1 MKEHLSV
8 QGYEILERYTVG
20 ELGFVLGENKT
31 APSPFVTWCYRADSP
46 EHFFWGHYVSTRETA
61 YEDYQ
66 KRIDDEVQDVSERTG
81 KPPLLPALCLGIE
94 PSSGNLINIKR
105 GVSGYY
111 GSDWNRPGERGH
123 NRRTADIINERWG
136 VTKAQEQAMLAGSIF
151 GWEAPAADPRHYD
164 ENTLSPRAKKRDEL
178 ER

>member
-46 EHFFWGHYVSTRETA
+46 EHFFWGHYVSTREMA

-66 KRIDDEVQDVSERTG
+66 KRIDDEVQDVSARTG
-81 KPPLLPALCLGIE
+81 KPPLLPALCLSVE
-94 PSSGNLINIKR
+94 PSSGDLINIKR

-111 GSDWNRPGERGH
+111 GSDWNRPGERAH
-123 NRRTADIINERWG
+123 NRRTADVMNERWG

-151 GWEAPAADPRHYD
+151 GWEAPAANPHHYD
-164 ENTLSPRAKKRDEL
+164 ENTLSSRAKKRDEL